1 MSGVKRIQENRDA
14 DTGSS
19 HTVCQI
25 PVLGVY
31 QIKLDSSSQYCFPLA
46 ICSFFSQSST
56 STRMHSSPQFR
67 QWVTSKLKGVWPPEW
82 VPTHCPL
89 THTRQK

>member
-1 MSGVKRIQENRDA
+1 MSGVKRIQENRDS

-31 QIKLDSSSQYCFPLA
+31 QIKLDSSSQYCFTLA
-46 ICSFFSQSST
+46 IC
-56 STRMHSSPQFR
+56 
-67 QWVTSKLKGVWPPEW
+67 
-82 VPTHCPL
+82 
-89 THTRQK
+89 